1 MTRVVVIDYGMGN
14 LHSVGKALES
24 VADSE
29 RVIISSDKEQLKQA
43 DKIVFPGVGAIKDC
57 MAALSLDLRETVLEQ
72 IKNKPT
78 LAICV
83 GMQMLL
89 ESSEENDGVEGLNIL
104 NGTITKIKSNDHIKV
119 PHMGWNKVKFLKDHF
134 LLRNIPNSSFF
145 YFVHSYCC
153 LESSDALAETEHG
166 RNFISALEKDNIFA
180 VQFHPEKSQAEGL
193 KLYKNFL
200 DWAI

>member
-57 MAALSLDLRETVLEQ
+57 MEALSLDLRETVLEQ

-104 NGTITKIKSNDHIKV
+104 NGKITKIKSNDHIKV